1 MWIRKNKKI
10 YINLL
15 DYKVYDLLQ
24 NLKYTFRFKEKIL
37 TCKIQI
43 KYWKKP
49 KKNGEKNKQ
58 KIHVLSNKAWPQS
71 VDPMNNHPMVPL
83 PTWTSFNGT
92 IFESNKNLSYKAEVG
107 EFFNFVCQFISVKR
121 FLL

>member
-24 NLKYTFRFKEKIL
+24 NLKYTFRFKEKVL

-49 KKNGEKNKQ
+49 NKKRRKKQTKNTCTEQQSLATECWSHEQPSHGPSSHVNQFQWNNFWIKQ
-58 KIHVLSNKAWPQS
+58 KPFLQS
-71 VDPMNNHPMVPL
+71 R
-83 PTWTSFNGT
+83 SRG
-92 IFESNKNLSYKAEVG
+92 IF
-107 EFFNFVCQFISVKR
+107 
-121 FLL
+121 

>member
-24 NLKYTFRFKEKIL
+24 NLKYTFRFKEKVL

-49 KKNGEKNKQ
+49 NKKRRKKQTKNTCTEQ
-58 KIHVLSNKAWPQS
+58 QS
-71 VDPMNNHPMVPL
+71 LATECWSHEQPSQVPL